1 MPVTLL
7 KADIS
12 GSTPLA
18 ERLDPE
24 ELRGVLGAYFAAL
37 AREIQRHGGAVD
49 KYIGDAVMAVFGLPE
64 ARPDDAARAIRA
76 ALAMQEAI
84 AIENAALLA
93 RYSVALSLRIGVHT
107 GELSVAEDAEVT
119 LIGTPVA
126 VVERVEAAAPLNGV
140 LVSESTR
147 SAAAR
152 RFRFKPASRIV
163 MKQGGPPVM
172 TYRVD
177 AARTRA
183 ASGGAGSATAGAS
196 ASLQV
201 AGQQQHT
208 LQEERKV
215 VTVLFADVAI
225 AEGQLLPDDVRP
237 VMNAFFSDVTRE
249 IQHFGGTIDKYI
261 GDAVMAVFGA
271 PVSHDDDG
279 VRAVSAA
286 LAIQA
291 ALRRRNDP
299 LHRERGLRL
308 AARIGVNT
316 GEVVAGLLP
325 GEIVAYT
332 VTGDAVNTAQRIES
346 AAPLGAILVSESTRA
361 LTRGAFRF
369 EAVLPLQLK
378 GKTEPVPAYLVLG
391 SDTGIDQSLGPP
403 LVGRADEL
411 AWLHQRFAQA
421 AGSTPQIAHLHGE
434 AGSGKSRITAEFVS
448 TLPAATVVLR
458 ARANSY
464 EAASP
469 YAVIADLVRR
479 LWGIAS
485 LDDEAVAGP
494 AVLDGVRRFS
504 RATRA
509 SAHGIFME
517 VLGYGERSQLGA
529 EQKRRL
535 LSSLVRQIFLSGGEA
550 TAVLLI
556 EDVHWIDPTSA
567 ALLADVIGSLS
578 SGRFMVITT
587 ARDATAPWRADG
599 LALHSLGDLDAERLI
614 DQVAGEPLDPAV
626 RRVVMERTGG
636 NPFFIEEVVRAI
648 RIDGLAK
655 VPATIQD
662 VLEAALDR
670 LEEVPRLVA
679 QGASIIGRTF
689 SRPLL
694 ERSLSRPD
702 LDSALHALVAA
713 KLLIPGGSG
722 PEPTF
727 MFAHALVQE
736 VAYRTQLIT
745 RRRQAHAGVGDAI
758 TSLYAGRL
766 DEFVDVLAY
775 QYGRG
780 DDDQKARVALVT
792 AGRRA
797 QHLYAK
803 LEALNYFE
811 QAIARAADD
820 PDTRAAAAEAIG
832 DVLRVTGDYLPA
844 LGRYE
849 DASRVIGAE
858 PGLAG
863 ARIKRKS
870 AIVRQLQGDHVRAAA
885 IYREVLAELPAEAHE
900 ERARAL
906 VNVADVAWRQGR
918 YDEAHSQLE
927 AAIAEAGNE
936 GSIAAEAMK
945 QLGTI
950 YSHRGEL
957 ERALLSFQQSLD
969 AYESAGDV
977 LGQANVQNNIGV
989 LERQRGRHAAA
1000 VAAYGGSLTI
1010 RERIGDQLGQVHS
1023 HNNLGQI
1030 HYLQGDL
1037 PSAVSSFDAALA
1049 IARSIGYILGVG
1061 ASLIGLGASRAE
1073 QGDADAAR
1081 ADLLAGV
1088 SEIERSGS
1096 LPNLVDALCDL
1107 SNAYSL
1113 ERSPEA
1119 TVVAERAL
1127 TVARELRLP
1136 ERTGI
1141 ALQALGRA
1149 HLVTGDLPGALA
1161 VLEESRAILEPLA
1174 EPQELART
1182 LSLLGQAYGAD
1193 PDRRREA
1200 DELTGRARKI
1210 FTGLGAALDLRRMD
1224 QPPAD

>member
-1 MPVTLL
+1 M
-7 KADIS
+7 
-12 GSTPLA
+12 
-18 ERLDPE
+18 
-24 ELRGVLGAYFAAL
+24 LGAYFAAL

-64 ARPDDAARAIRA
+64 AHPDDAARAIRA
-76 ALAMQEAI
+76 ALAMQDAI
-84 AIENAALLA
+84 ANENAALVA
-93 RYSVALSLRIGVHT
+93 RYSVALSLRIGIHT
-107 GELSVAEDAEVT
+107 EELSVADEGEVT
-119 LIGTPVA
+119 LIGAPVGI
-126 VVERVEAAAPLNGV
+126 VERVEAAAPLNGV
-140 LVSESTR
+140 LVSEGTR
-147 SAAAR
+147 TAAAR
-152 RFRFKPASRIV
+152 RFRFTPATRIQI
-163 MKQGGPPVM
+163 KNGGPPVM

-177 AARTRA
+177 AARSRTA
-183 ASGGAGSATAGAS
+183 AGGSGSATPGAS

-201 AGQQQHT
+201 AGQQQHI
-208 LQEERKV
+208 LKEERKV
-215 VTVLFADVAI
+215 VTVLFADVAV
-225 AEGQLLPDDVRP
+225 ADGQLAPDDVRP

-249 IQHFGGTIDKYI
+249 IQRFGGTIDKYI

-279 VRAVSAA
+279 VRAVSAG

-291 ALRRRNDP
+291 ALRRRNDS

-361 LTRGAFRF
+361 MTRGAFKF

-391 SDTGIDQSLGPP
+391 SDTGLDHSLGPP

-411 AWLHQRFAQA
+411 AWLHQRFALA
-421 AGSTPQIAHLHGE
+421 AGGTPQIAHLHGE

-469 YAVIADLVRR
+469 YAVVADLVRR

-494 AVLDGVRRFS
+494 AVLRGVQRFS

-517 VLGYGERSQLGA
+517 VLGYAERSPLGA
-529 EQKRRL
+529 DQKRRL
-535 LSSLVRQIFLSGGEA
+535 LASVVHQIFLSGGE
-550 TAVLLI
+550 TTSVLLL

-567 ALLADVIGSLS
+567 ALFSDVIGSLTA
-578 SGRFMVITT
+578 GRFMVVTT
-587 ARDATAPWRADG
+587 ARDAAPPWHADA
-599 LALHSLGDLDAERLI
+599 LALHPLGELDAERLI
-614 DQVAGEPLDPAV
+614 DQVAGEPLDTAV
-626 RRVVMERTGG
+626 RRLVMERTGG

-648 RIDGLAK
+648 RTGGLAN

-670 LEEVPRLVA
+670 LEEAPRLVA
-679 QGASIIGRTF
+679 QRASIIGRSF

-694 ERSLSRPD
+694 ERALSRPD
-702 LDSALHALVAA
+702 LDAALDALVAA
-713 KLLIPGGSG
+713 KLLIPGETG

-745 RRRQAHAGVGDAI
+745 QRRQAHAGVGDAI

-780 DDDQKARVALVT
+780 DDDHKARVALVT

-811 QAIARAADD
+811 QAVAHAADD
-820 PDTRAAAAEAIG
+820 PDTRAVAAEAIG

-844 LGRYE
+844 LARYQE
-849 DASRVIGAE
+849 ASRISGGG
-858 PGLAG
+858 PSLAA

-870 AIVRQLQGDHVRAAA
+870 AIVQQLRGDHVLAAA
-885 IYREVLAELPAEAHE
+885 IYREVLTELPADAHE

-906 VNVADVAWRQGR
+906 VNVADVAWRQGH

-927 AAIAEAGNE
+927 EAIAEAGNE
-936 GSIAAEAMK
+936 GSVAAEALK
-945 QLGTI
+945 QLGTV

-957 ERALLSFQQSLD
+957 DRALLSFRQSLI
-969 AYESAGDV
+969 AYQAASDV

-989 LERQRGRHAAA
+989 LERQRGRHASA
-1000 VAAYGGSLTI
+1000 VAAYGESLTI

-1030 HYLQGDL
+1030 HYLRGDL
-1037 PSAVSSFDAALA
+1037 SSAVASFDAALA
-1049 IARSIGYILGVG
+1049 IARSIGYTLGVG

-1073 QGDADAAR
+1073 QGEVEAAR

-1088 SEIERSGS
+1088 KEIELSGS

-1113 ERSPEA
+1113 ERSSEA
-1119 TVVAERAL
+1119 AVVAERAL
-1127 TVARELRLP
+1127 SIARDLRLP
-1136 ERTGI
+1136 ERIGI
-1141 ALQALGRA
+1141 ALQAVGRSRLA
-1149 HLVTGDLPGALA
+1149 MDDLPGAVA
-1161 VLEESRAILEPLA
+1161 ALEESRAILEPLA

-1182 LSLLGQAYGAD
+1182 LSLLGRVYAAD
-1193 PDRRREA
+1193 PTRQREA
-1200 DELTGRARKI
+1200 LELIERSRAI
-1210 FTGLGAALDLRRMD
+1210 FTELGAALDLRRMD